1 MLYKNLKWISVV
13 VFILFFSIMGCSSSA
28 SKSIENTIE
37 SYYKTHLPGL
47 KEKTQFFAQKEFEG
61 GTLVLT
67 EKYRGDGHAFT
78 ELFLLGD
85 DKKILKVAHG
95 GTPLS
100 MCFTVN
106 VIEYG
111 GCKIL
116 FGNFND
122 SKWLVEPDKKVAVNI
137 QSILVKFKN
146 GEQYEEKVGK
156 GYIVYSK
163 ELSDVEVVELYDDKG
178 KLQSD
183 LNDLQ
188 RYGNVFDETSFVDV
202 EQLP

>member
-1 MLYKNLKWISVV
+1 
-13 VFILFFSIMGCSSSA
+13 MGCSSSG
-28 SKSIENTIE
+28 SNSIDNIIE
-37 SYYKTHLPGL
+37 SYYKIHYPAI
-47 KEKTQFFAQKEFEG
+47 KEKTQIFAQKEFEG

-78 ELFLLGD
+78 ELFLLGE
-85 DKKILKVAHG
+85 DKKILKVANG
-95 GTPLS
+95 ETPLS

-106 VIEYG
+106 VIEYA

-122 SKWLVEPDKKVAVNI
+122 SKWLIEPDKKESVNI

-146 GEQYEEKVGK
+146 GEQYKEKVGK
-156 GYIVYSK
+156 GYIIYSK
-163 ELSDVEVVELYDDKG
+163 KISDVEVVELYDDMG

-188 RYGNVFDETSFVDV
+188 RYGKVFNETSFVNI
-202 EQLP
+202 E

>member
-1 MLYKNLKWISVV
+1 MCKNSKWISVIV
-13 VFILFFSIMGCSSSA
+13 LMLLFSIIGCSSSE
-28 SKSIENTIE
+28 SNSIDNIIE
-37 SYYKTHLPGL
+37 SYYKIHYPGL
-47 KEKTQFFAQKEFEG
+47 KEKTQIFAQKEFEG

-78 ELFLLGD
+78 ELFLLGE
-85 DKKILKVAHG
+85 DKKILKVARG
-95 GTPLS
+95 ATPLS

-106 VIEYG
+106 VIKYG

-122 SKWLVEPDKKVAVNI
+122 SKWLIEPDKKEPVDI

-146 GEQYEEKVGK
+146 GEQYKEKVGK
-156 GYIVYSK
+156 GYIICSK
-163 ELSDVEVVELYDDKG
+163 QIADVEVVELYDDQG
-178 KLQSD
+178 KIQSD

-188 RYGNVFDETSFVDV
+188 RYGEVFHETSFVNI
-202 EQLP
+202 EQ

>member
-1 MLYKNLKWISVV
+1 MLCKSSKLICVV
-13 VFILFFSIMGCSSSA
+13 AFILSFSIMGCSSSE
-28 SKSIENTIE
+28 SNSIDNIIE
-37 SYYKTHLPGL
+37 SYYKIHFPGL
-47 KEKTQFFAQKEFEG
+47 KARTQIFAQKEFEG
-61 GTLVLT
+61 DTLVLT

-78 ELFLLGD
+78 ELFLLGE
-85 DKKILKVAHG
+85 DKKILKVARG
-95 GTPLS
+95 QMPLS

-111 GCKIL
+111 GFKIL

-122 SKWLVEPDKKVAVNI
+122 SKWLIEPDEKAAVNI

-163 ELSDVEVVELYDDKG
+163 EISDVEVVELYDDKG

-188 RYGNVFDETSFVDV
+188 RYGNVFDEASFADI
-202 EQLP
+202 E